1 MIETLTNTDDD
12 RGGVTRAWSTH
23 ATVWASV
30 MPISAREAYQHGQLQ
45 GSVTHRVMTRYQS
58 GVAMSMRVKW
68 GSRIFQIIGV
78 RNVGEESRW
87 LELDCV
93 EERPVSA

>member
-1 MIETLTNTDDD
+1 
-12 RGGVTRAWSTH
+12 
-23 ATVWASV
+23 
-30 MPISAREAYQHGQLQ
+30 
-45 GSVTHRVMTRYQS
+45 
-58 GVAMSMRVKW
+58 MSMRVKW